1 MTWKAIRLE
10 LAPIDG
16 FPEGSASRALLLR
29 APLDE
34 LGQIDVQAIARN
46 PGQATVRRF
55 WPSERDESGQL
66 ERVDGSWVFRPRG
79 MKGNQEYRLAAGP
92 FQADAQIIVSQP
104 DGTELPF
111 RVVSIEGLGVSAA
124 VKS

>member
-1 MTWKAIRLE
+1 M
-10 LAPIDG
+10 DG
-16 FPEGSASRALLLR
+16 FPDGSASRAFLPR

-34 LGQIDVQAIARN
+34 LGRIDAQAIARN

-66 ERVDGSWVFRPRG
+66 ERADGAWVFRPRG
-79 MKGNQEYRLAAGP
+79 MNGNQEYRLAAGP
-92 FQADAQIIVSQP
+92 FQADAQIIVSQS

-111 RVVSIEGLGVSAA
+111 RVVSIEGLSARPA
-124 VKS
+124 VMT